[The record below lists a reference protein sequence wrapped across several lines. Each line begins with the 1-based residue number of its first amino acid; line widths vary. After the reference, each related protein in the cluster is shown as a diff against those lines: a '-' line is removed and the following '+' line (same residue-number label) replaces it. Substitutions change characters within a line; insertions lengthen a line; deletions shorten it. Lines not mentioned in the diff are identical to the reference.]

1 LNRLLTQLER
11 VLDVNDTSRV
21 SVAILEAARE
31 SLVIGQ
37 A

>member
-11 VLDVNDTSRV
+11 VLDVNDTGKA
-21 SVAILEAARE
+21 SVAILEAARA

>member
-1 LNRLLTQLER
+1 LLTQLEGIAEINNLTQESKEA
-11 VLDVNDTSRV
+11 V
-21 SVAILEAARE
+21 EAARE